1 MVRMSALKPLALAAA
16 ALAVSV
22 PASAETV
29 LKFSWFGPPV
39 ADFNKNGVFKWG
51 EEVGKVTEGRVR
63 IEFLAKS
70 AGAPPAHFDLI
81 RDGVVDAAYYLPGI
95 TRGRFVLHQAAE
107 FPFGGS
113 SAATNSVVYWRTY
126 KKHFEKAGEHKDVQ
140 VLTALTHGP
149 GLIHNSKRPI
159 ASAKDMKGLKFRV
172 PGETIGTLA
181 KTLGAV
187 PMFASIGQVPQL
199 VTRGV
204 ADGVFL
210 PWNAVGDFKL
220 AKTLKYTTPVPG
232 GIYNVTFHV
241 AANPRKWATLSAAD
255 RTAIMGI
262 SGEAGARTIGGS
274 WDVGDRRGAAYS
286 RSSKAQ
292 WTEMG
297 AAFRAEVEKAFRP
310 MRDAWVEAAKAKGVD
325 GEAALTYMREQRA
338 ALGGK

>member
-1 MVRMSALKPLALAAA
+1 MKALRGTLPTVLIAG
-16 ALAVSV
+16 ALAVAA
-22 PASAETV
+22 PATAETV

-51 EEVGKVTEGRVR
+51 ERVGEVTQGRVR
-63 IEFLAKS
+63 VEFLAKS

-107 FPFGGS
+107 FPFIGS
-113 SAATNSVVYWRTY
+113 SAAANSVAYWRTY
-126 KKHFEKAGEHKDVQ
+126 KTHFEKAGEHKDVQ

-159 ASAKDMKGLKFRV
+159 ASVADLKGLKFRV

-181 KTLGAV
+181 KSLGAV

-220 AKTLKYTTPVPG
+220 AGTLKYTTIVPG

-241 AANPRKWATLSAAD
+241 AANPKKWAALSAAD
-255 RTAIMGI
+255 REAIMGI
-262 SGEAGARTIGGS
+262 SGEAGARAIGGS

-286 RSSKAQ
+286 KASKAQ
-292 WTEMG
+292 WTEMDAG
-297 AAFRAEVEKAFRP
+297 FRAAVEKAFRP
-310 MRDAWVEAAKAKGVD
+310 MRDAWIEAAKAKGVD
-325 GEAALTYMREQRA
+325 GAAALAFMREQVA
-338 ALGGK
+338 ALGGN

>member
-1 MVRMSALKPLALAAA
+1 MIRVGPLKIVALVSGALAAG
-16 ALAVSV
+16 L

-63 IEFLAKS
+63 IDFLAKS

-113 SAATNSVVYWRTY
+113 DAATNSVVYWRTY
-126 KKHFEKAGEHKDVQ
+126 KKHFEKAGEHKDVR

-159 ASAKDMKGLKFRV
+159 ASAKDLEGLKFRV

-210 PWNAVGDFKL
+210 PWNAIGDFKL
-220 AKTLKYTTPVPG
+220 AKTLKFTTIVPG

-241 AANPRKWATLSAAD
+241 AANPKKWAAISAAD
-255 RTAIMGI
+255 RASIMKI
-262 SGEAGARTIGGS
+262 SGEAGARAIGGS

-286 RSSKAQ
+286 KSSNAQ
-292 WTEMG
+292 WTEMSAG
-297 AAFRAEVEKAFRP
+297 FRTQVETAFRP
-310 MRDAWVEAAKAKGVD
+310 MRDVWVKAAKAKGVD
-325 GEAALTYMREQRA
+325 GEAALAYMREQRA

>member
-1 MVRMSALKPLALAAA
+1 MRLGRLSLLALFAGAV
-16 ALAVSV
+16 ALSL

-63 IEFLAKS
+63 IDFLAKS

-113 SAATNSVVYWRTY
+113 DAATNSVVYWRTY
-126 KKHFEKAGEHKDVQ
+126 KKHFEKAGEHKDVR

-159 ASAKDMKGLKFRV
+159 ASAKDIEGLKFRV

-210 PWNAVGDFKL
+210 PWNAIGDFKL
-220 AKTLKYTTPVPG
+220 AKTLKFTTIVPG

-241 AANPRKWATLSAAD
+241 AANPKKWAAISAAD
-255 RTAIMGI
+255 RAAIMKI
-262 SGEAGARTIGGS
+262 SGEAGARAIGGS

-286 RSSKAQ
+286 KSSNAQ

-297 AAFRAEVEKAFRP
+297 AGFRTQVEKAFRP
-310 MRDAWVEAAKAKGVD
+310 MRDAWVKAAKAKGVD
-325 GEAALTYMREQRA
+325 GEAALAYMHEQRA
-338 ALGGK
+338 ALAGK

>member
-1 MVRMSALKPLALAAA
+1 MKRLCGTQSVLVIAGALLVAA
-16 ALAVSV
+16 
-22 PASAETV
+22 PGSAETV

-51 EEVGKVTEGRVR
+51 EQVAKATEGRVR
-63 IEFLAKS
+63 IDFLAKS

-81 RDGVVDAAYYLPGI
+81 RNGVVDAAYYLPGI

-113 SAATNSVVYWRTY
+113 NAADNSVVYWRTY

-140 VLTALTHGP
+140 VLTAVTHGP

-159 ASAKDMKGLKFRV
+159 ASVKDLKGLKFRV

-181 KTLGAV
+181 KSLGAV

-220 AKTLKYTTPVPG
+220 AKTLKYTTVVPG
-232 GIYNVTFHV
+232 GIYNVTFHI
-241 AANPRKWATLSAAD
+241 AANPKKWSTLSAAD
-255 RTAIMGI
+255 RKAIMAI
-262 SGEAGARTIGGS
+262 SGEAGARAIGGS

-286 RSSKAQ
+286 KTSKAQ
-292 WTEMG
+292 WTEMDAG
-297 AAFRAEVEKAFRP
+297 FRAAVEKAFRP
-310 MRDAWVEAAKAKGVD
+310 MRDAWIEAAKAKGVD
-325 GEAALTYMREQRA
+325 GEAALAYMSEQRA